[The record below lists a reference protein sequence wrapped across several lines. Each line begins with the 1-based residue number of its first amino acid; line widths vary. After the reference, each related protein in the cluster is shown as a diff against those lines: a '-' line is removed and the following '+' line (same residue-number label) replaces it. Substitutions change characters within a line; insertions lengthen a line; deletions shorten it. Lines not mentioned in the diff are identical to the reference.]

1 MKNKMNPRYMQLLI
15 AQKNINEKISNG
27 AYKSLFA
34 GDICKLIQKETE
46 RYSEEQDIIQMKNV

>member
-1 MKNKMNPRYMQLLI
+1 MNPRYMQLLI